1 MQASSDGLI
10 RLSID
15 ELLSMPI
22 THLISGL
29 DVEDAAQAMV
39 CGQET
44 SISGYTEWSSNS
56 TPPISIGWDWCIQP
70 TACHPYWIRVGA
82 PRSNVMLVYA
92 TGDDAGWSK
101 NLEIL
106 STVVDA
112 LPWRELIPQVVAARY
127 GGSSSG
133 AGLR

>member
-1 MQASSDGLI
+1 MQASPDGLI

-22 THLISGL
+22 VHLISGV
-29 DVEDAAQAMV
+29 DMEDAHNKV

-44 SISGYTEWSSNS
+44 SISGYTEWVSSS
-56 TPPISIGWDWCIQP
+56 TPPVSIGWDWCIMP
-70 TACHPYWIRVGA
+70 SASHPHWIRVGA

-112 LPWRELIPQVVAARY
+112 LPWREQIPQVVAARY
-127 GGSSSG
+127 
-133 AGLR
+133 A